1 MTERTQRAGTTSPD
15 GPATTGNRN
24 VGATGGRALR
34 PRNWSPVRAVTRRLS
49 SDGAQSGE
57 PTADRRRSAVVDCA
71 LYLDGQRQAGD
82 WDYADALAAARSAE
96 AGFVWLGLHEPE
108 LAEMTEIATTY
119 GLHELAVEDA
129 VKAQQRPKL
138 ERFGEVSF
146 LVLRTARY
154 CEHTELT
161 ENSEV
166 VETGQVMLFIG
177 PQFVVSVRHG
187 DACRLAPVREELEAR
202 RELLLN
208 GPWAVAYAITDRVV
222 DLYLEVADQL
232 EDDMDV
238 LETEVFDRQTSGRIQ
253 RIYQMKRELVEF
265 KRAVMPL
272 QRPLV
277 TLTSQMNRDVPKE
290 VRRYFRDVQDHLSR
304 TVEQVNSYDDLLNS
318 ILQARLAQ
326 VTVDQNNDMRK
337 IAAWA
342 AIAAVWTAIA
352 GIYGMN
358 FDFMPE
364 LRMTYGYPVVLALML
379 SISLALYRWF
389 RRNDWL

>member
-1 MTERTQRAGTTSPD
+1 M
-15 GPATTGNRN
+15 
-24 VGATGGRALR
+24 
-34 PRNWSPVRAVTRRLS
+34 RAVTRILNV
-49 SDGAQSGE
+49 DGSQPAPA
-57 PTADRRRSAVVDCA
+57 PTPPGRSAVVDCG
-71 LYLDGQRQAGD
+71 LYVDGRRQAGECH
-82 WDYADALAAARSAE
+82 YAEALATARRRG
-96 AGFVWLGLHEPE
+96 GFVWLGLHEPE
-108 LAEMTEIATTY
+108 LTEMTEIAATF

-138 ERFGEVSF
+138 ERFGDVSF

-161 ENSEV
+161 ETSEV

-177 PQFVVSVRHG
+177 PHFLISVRHG
-187 DACRLAPVREELEAR
+187 DACRLAPVRADLEAKQ
-202 RELLLN
+202 ELLAH

-222 DLYLEVADQL
+222 DHYLEVADRL
-232 EDDMDV
+232 EDDLDV
-238 LETEVFDRQTSGRIQ
+238 LETDVFDRQSTGRIQ

-265 KRAVMPL
+265 KRAVVPL
-272 QRPLV
+272 QRPMM
-277 TLTSQMNRDVPKE
+277 TLIGQVSREIPQE

-304 TVEQVNSYDDLLNS
+304 TVEQVNAYDDLLNS

-337 IAAWA
+337 IASWA

-358 FDFMPE
+358 FDNMPE

-379 SISLALYRWF
+379 AVSLALYRWL
-389 RRNDWL
+389 RRNGWL

>member
-1 MTERTQRAGTTSPD
+1 MADRVEQERTATS
-15 GPATTGNRN
+15 G
-24 VGATGGRALR
+24 GGRVLS
-34 PRNWSPVRAVTRRLS
+34 PRAWAAPVRAMTRRLNA
-49 SDGAQSGE
+49 DGSQRSPE
-57 PTADRRRSAVVDCA
+57 PAGPRRAAVVDCA
-71 LYLDGQRQAGD
+71 LYVDGRRQPGD
-82 WDYADALAAARSAE
+82 WHYAEALAAARRDD
-96 AGFVWLGLHEPE
+96 GFVWLGLHEPE
-108 LAEMTEIATTY
+108 LDEMSAIAATY

-129 VKAQQRPKL
+129 VKAEQRPKL
-138 ERFGEVSF
+138 EQFGEVSF

-161 ENSEV
+161 ETSEV

-177 PQFVVSVRHG
+177 PNFLISVRHG
-187 DACRLAPVREELEAR
+187 DACRLASVRADLEAKP
-202 RELLLN
+202 ELLLR
-208 GPWAVAYAITDRVV
+208 GPWSVAYAVTDRIV

-232 EDDMDV
+232 EDDLDD
-238 LETEVFDRQTSGRIQ
+238 LEVEVFDRQSSGRIQ

-265 KRAVMPL
+265 KRAVVPL
-272 QRPLV
+272 QRPLL
-277 TLTSQMNRDVPKE
+277 TLTAQTNRDVPKE
-290 VRRYFRDVQDHLSR
+290 IRRYFRDVQDHLSR

-358 FDFMPE
+358 FENMPE
-364 LRMTYGYPVVLALML
+364 LQWTYGYPGVFAIML
-379 SISLALYRWF
+379 TISLGLYRWF
-389 RRNDWL
+389 RRNGWL

>member
-1 MTERTQRAGTTSPD
+1 MTDRMARDRTAGE
-15 GPATTGNRN
+15 N
-24 VGATGGRALR
+24 GGRALR
-34 PRNWSPVRAVTRRLS
+34 PRAWAAPVRAMSRILNTDDSPRTPQAAGPGR
-49 SDGAQSGE
+49 SGI
-57 PTADRRRSAVVDCA
+57 VDCG
-71 LYLDGQRQAGD
+71 LYVDGERQPGRPQ
-82 WDYADALAAARSAE
+82 YAEALAAARRE
-96 AGFVWLGLHEPE
+96 RDGFVWLGLHEPD
-108 LAEMTEIATTY
+108 LAEMTEIAATF

-129 VKAQQRPKL
+129 VKAEQRPKL
-138 ERFGEVSF
+138 EHFGEIVF

-177 PQFVVSVRHG
+177 PNFVISVRHG
-187 DACRLAPVREELEAR
+187 DACRLSPVRADLEAKR
-202 RELLLN
+202 DLLRQ

-222 DLYLEVADQL
+222 DLYLEVADRL
-232 EDDMDV
+232 EDDLDV
-238 LETEVFDRQTSGRIQ
+238 LEADVFDRQSSGRIQ

-265 KRAVMPL
+265 KRAVVPL
-272 QRPLV
+272 QRPLL
-277 TLTSQMNRDVPKE
+277 TLTSQVNRAVPQE
-290 VRRYFRDVQDHLSR
+290 IRRYFRDVQDHLSR

-342 AIAAVWTAIA
+342 AIGAVWTAIA

-358 FDFMPE
+358 FDNMPE
-364 LRMTYGYPVVLALML
+364 LKWTYGYPGIWAVNLTL
-379 SISLALYRWF
+379 SFVLYRWF
-389 RRNDWL
+389 RRNGWL

>member
-1 MTERTQRAGTTSPD
+1 MTDRVARDRTAGTD
-15 GPATTGNRN
+15 GS
-24 VGATGGRALR
+24 RALR
-34 PRNWSPVRAVTRRLS
+34 PRAWSAPVRAMSRILNA
-49 SDGAQSGE
+49 DGSPRTAQPAGPERSGI
-57 PTADRRRSAVVDCA
+57 VDCG
-71 LYLDGQRQAGD
+71 LYVDGERRPGHPQ
-82 WDYADALAAARSAE
+82 YAEALAAARQE
-96 AGFVWLGLHEPE
+96 RDGFVWLGLHEPD
-108 LAEMTEIATTY
+108 LAEMTEIAATF

-138 ERFGEVSF
+138 EHFGEIVF

-154 CEHTELT
+154 CEHAELT

-177 PQFVVSVRHG
+177 PHFVISVRHG
-187 DACRLAPVREELEAR
+187 DACRLAPVRADLEAKR
-202 RELLLN
+202 DLLRH

-222 DLYLEVADQL
+222 DLYLEVADRL
-232 EDDMDV
+232 EDDLDV
-238 LETEVFDRQTSGRIQ
+238 LEADVFDRQSSGRIQ

-265 KRAVMPL
+265 KRAVVPL
-272 QRPLV
+272 QRPLM
-277 TLTSQMNRDVPKE
+277 TLTAQVNRAVPQE

-342 AIAAVWTAIA
+342 AIGAVWTAIA

-358 FDFMPE
+358 FDNMPE
-364 LRMTYGYPVVLALML
+364 LKWTYGYPGVWALML
-379 SISLALYRWF
+379 AASFTLYRLF
-389 RRNDWL
+389 RRNGWL

>member
-1 MTERTQRAGTTSPD
+1 MADRIGSVRGD
-15 GPATTGNRN
+15 GGP
-24 VGATGGRALR
+24 R
-34 PRNWSPVRAVTRRLS
+34 PRPRAWAAQVRARILAA
-49 SDGAQSGE
+49 DGHSRQPSRQR
-57 PTADRRRSAVVDCA
+57 PADHESVVDCG
-71 LYLDGQRQAGD
+71 LYVDGERQPGT
-82 WDYADALAAARSAE
+82 WQYADALDHARRRTDA
-96 AGFVWLGLHEPE
+96 FVWVGLHEPTE
-108 LAEMTEIATTY
+108 DVMAGIAETF

-138 ERFGEVSF
+138 ERFGDIHF

-154 CEHTELT
+154 CEHDELT

-177 PQFVVSVRHG
+177 PTFVISVRHG
-187 DACRLAPVREELEAR
+187 DACRLAPVRAGLER
-202 RELLLN
+202 KRDLLTD
-208 GPWAVAYAITDRVV
+208 GPWAVAYAVTDRVV
-222 DLYLEVADQL
+222 DLYLEVADKL
-232 EDDMDV
+232 EDD
-238 LETEVFDRQTSGRIQ
+238 LEGLEAEVFSRQTRGPIQ

-272 QRPLV
+272 QRPIML
-277 TLTSQMNRDVPKE
+277 LTGQGSRDVPKE

-326 VTVDQNNDMRK
+326 VTVEQNNDMRK

-342 AIAAVWTAIA
+342 AIAAVWTSVA

-358 FDFMPE
+358 FDYMPE
-364 LRMTYGYPVVLALML
+364 LKMPYFYPGVWAFLLTTSFL
-379 SISLALYRWF
+379 LYRWF
-389 RRNDWL
+389 RRNGWL